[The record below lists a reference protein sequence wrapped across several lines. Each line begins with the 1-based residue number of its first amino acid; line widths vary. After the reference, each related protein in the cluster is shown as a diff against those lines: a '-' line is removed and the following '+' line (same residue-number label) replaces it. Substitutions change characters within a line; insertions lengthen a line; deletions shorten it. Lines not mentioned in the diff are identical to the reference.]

1 MLRRKNPERAR
12 MSEVFISYSRHDQA
26 LAEAMAA
33 QLGALGVDVWWDRDL
48 LGGEDYR
55 KKTAGVIAKVPAAI
69 VLWSRRSVES
79 EWVIGE
85 ASAARERKV
94 LIPVNIDGA
103 LPPLDFRPLNT
114 IDLTAWIPGD
124 RLPETLVRAVGEK
137 TGRAF
142 GAALPAAG
150 ATGIGRLSKSVA
162 RSWYADF
169 ECLLFSVIAQGF
181 AAVLT
186 NIPLAI
192 HQERL
197 NPLVSA
203 AIAIVNA
210 TVTAAAIMRP
220 AVAGKRL
227 VIAAPWIGV
236 AVGTGL
242 VGYYLTALLW
252 KTLSINEFLTFVG
265 FWSLGLVLVLDAA
278 RRSAPPA

>member
-1 MLRRKNPERAR
+1 